1 MRNHYTSYNSLT
13 IKTRVALIMMVVLP
27 YLLMVYFYLNEQ
39 VSMAGSII
47 FVIPVVLFSILAGFS
62 LIRNSADQLAL
73 LEEQTHQASKSP
85 GGCLVNHAGDAEMN
99 DIAGHF
105 NALVGNLQSLD
116 ISFKDQSV
124 QLMKYAHDMAA
135 SFQAAREE
143 RDLRNRLSRY
153 VGSHVV
159 ESLVAAHRTPFDTNT
174 EKIVTVLFADIRSFT
189 TLAESLSAKE
199 VVALLNDFFERMVA
213 VAFAHHAILDK
224 FVGDQ
229 LMAVFGIL
237 PGSQDPA
244 VHAVHAAVAMQRE
257 TARLVKQ
264 RRREGKQTFSIGI
277 GINTGDVILGN
288 IGCENRMDFTVIGD
302 PVNVAARL
310 QAMAK
315 GGQVII
321 GEATRKCLDAGVRVV
336 PCGEVRLRNRSRPV
350 NYFKV
355 TGIQADRPESA
366 NRRPADARCRDNVRT
381 IEKGV

>member
-1 MRNHYTSYNSLT
+1 MHNHYTSYNSFT
-13 IKTRVALIMMVVLP
+13 MKTRVALIMMVVLP
-27 YLLMVYFYLNEQ
+27 YLLMVYFYLDEQ
-39 VSMAGSII
+39 ISMAVSII
-47 FVIPVVLFSILAGFS
+47 FIIPIVLFSALAGFS
-62 LIRNSADQLAL
+62 VIRNSADQLAL
-73 LEEQTHQASKSP
+73 LEDQTNRASRSP
-85 GGCLVNHAGDAEMN
+85 GGCPVNLAGDAEMS

-105 NALVGNLQSLD
+105 NVVVGNLQNLD
-116 ISFKDQSV
+116 LSFKDQSV

-159 ESLVAAHRTPFDTNT
+159 ESLIAADRTPFDTNT
-174 EKIVTVLFADIRSFT
+174 AKTVTVLFADIRSFT

-244 VHAVHAAVAMQRE
+244 IHAVRAAVAMQRE
-257 TARLVKQ
+257 TARLVAQ

-321 GEATRKCLDAGVRVV
+321 GEATRKCLDAGVRVT

-350 NYFKV
+350 NCFKV
-355 TGIQADRPESA
+355 TGMQTDRPENA
-366 NRRPADARCRDNVRT
+366 TRRPADNLSRDDVKT
-381 IEKGV
+381 LEKGV